1 MRNVAAALAG
11 NENFR
16 TAARVLFQKH
26 HPGSLACGK
35 SGGEQSRRPAA
46 DYNHIV
52 SLHVA
57 SITSI
62 KYKVTNNQNPSLAV
76 CRTIHEPAANPA
88 VWPIFQLL
96 FGP

>member
-35 SGGEQSRRPAA
+35 SGGEQSRRPAT
-46 DYNHIV
+46 DNYNVISFHA
-52 SLHVA
+52 L
-57 SITSI
+57 SI
-62 KYKVTNNQNPSLAV
+62 L
-76 CRTIHEPAANPA
+76 E
-88 VWPIFQLL
+88 
-96 FGP
+96 